1 MFGGLV
7 YDAPYLFGVI
17 FGFHILKIY
26 FFQIVSN
33 CLTVSSLPMPRAAW
47 VKSSW
52 LCLCIISVS
61 VSLSLSPCVS
71 GLDWFNFHYER

>member
-17 FGFHILKIY
+17 FGFHILKTD

-61 VSLSLSPCVS
+61 LSLSLSLSVS
-71 GLDWFNFHYER
+71 LCLWT

>member
-33 CLTVSSLPMPRAAW
+33 CLAVSSLPMAREQHG
-47 VKSSW
+47 
-52 LCLCIISVS
+52 LNLVS
-61 VSLSLSPCVS
+61 CACA
-71 GLDWFNFHYER
+71 